1 MIDWL
6 EEVLREGQS
15 LLAEELKL
23 SAVPVGRPAARETG
37 AEESGQED
45 GPSVSREEASRN
57 LPSVFGKWT
66 EDPDGTVV
74 GKALPGG
81 QIFSGVERLYRRMAE
96 AVAVSPVSAAA
107 HGVFREEQTAEAAG
121 LTVRELDRAVRRD
134 SRRYDG
140 GMNIY

>member
-15 LLAEELKL
+15 LLAEELER
-23 SAVPVGRPAARETG
+23 SAVPVGRPAARKAG

-45 GPSVSREEASRN
+45 GPSVSREEASRD
-57 LPSVFGKWT
+57 LSSVLGKWT
-66 EDPDGTVV
+66 EDLDGATV

-81 QIFSGVERLYRRMAE
+81 QASGVERLYRRMAE
-96 AVAVSPVSAAA
+96 AVAVSPISAAA
-107 HGVFREEQTAEAAG
+107 HGVIREEQTAEAAG

>member
-23 SAVPVGRPAARETG
+23 SAVPVGRPAARKTG

-45 GPSVSREEASRN
+45 GPSVSREEASRD
-57 LPSVFGKWT
+57 LPSVLGKWT
-66 EDPDGTVV
+66 EDPDGTAV

-81 QIFSGVERLYRRMAE
+81 QASGVERLYRRMAE
-96 AVAVSPVSAAA
+96 AVAVSPISAAA
-107 HGVFREEQTAEAAG
+107 HGVIREEQTAEAAG

-140 GMNIY
+140 GMSIY

>member
-37 AEESGQED
+37 AEEPGQED
-45 GPSVSREEASRN
+45 GPSVSREEASRD
-57 LPSVFGKWT
+57 LSFVLGKWT
-66 EDPDGTVV
+66 EDLDGTAV

-81 QIFSGVERLYRRMAE
+81 QASGVERLYRRMAE

-107 HGVFREEQTAEAAG
+107 HGVIREEQTAEAAG

-140 GMNIY
+140 GMSIY

>member
-23 SAVPVGRPAARETG
+23 SNAPVGRPAAHEAG

-45 GPSVSREEASRN
+45 GPSVSREEASRD
-57 LPSVFGKWT
+57 LSSVLGKWT
-66 EDPDGTVV
+66 EDLDGATV

-81 QIFSGVERLYRRMAE
+81 QASGVERLYRRMAE

-107 HGVFREEQTAEAAG
+107 HGVIREEQTAEAAG